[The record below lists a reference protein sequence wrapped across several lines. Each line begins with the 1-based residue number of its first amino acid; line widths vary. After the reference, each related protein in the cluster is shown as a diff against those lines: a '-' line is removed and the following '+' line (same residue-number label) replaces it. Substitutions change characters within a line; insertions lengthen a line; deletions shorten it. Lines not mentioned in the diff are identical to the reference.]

1 MKRKLFVTVC
11 ALVLCTLP
19 LCAQKAET
27 DAAKAI
33 PESQQKGSQAIAL
46 AVGVNVPL
54 FILPADAEA
63 TQNNTLGIG
72 AAFGLQYQYFVL
84 NHLSLGGSLFGSFAT
99 TLAGQSLFVA
109 PISAHAAYW
118 WGDSPIEY
126 TAGLDL
132 GMTVMRLSG
141 DGMLTP
147 FAKVGG
153 GAYYKLDKSWSLGG
167 LASMWFIPEIH
178 IGEYSELTRYGG
190 FFDVS
195 VSAVYHF

>member
-1 MKRKLFVTVC
+1 MKRRLLAIVC
-11 ALVLCTLP
+11 GLIVFIGP
-19 LCAQKAET
+19 LWAQQTETTKTKAV
-27 DAAKAI
+27 I
-33 PESQQKGSQAIAL
+33 ESQQKGSQAILL

-54 FILPADAEA
+54 FILPADAQA
-63 TQNNTLGIG
+63 TQNNTLGVG
-72 AAFGLQYQYFVL
+72 AAFGLQYQYFLFDHV
-84 NHLSLGGSLFGSFAT
+84 SLGGSLFGSFAT

-118 WGDSPIEY
+118 WGGAPMEY

-147 FAKVGG
+147 FAKLGA
-153 GAYYKLDKSWSLGG
+153 GAYYKLDSSWSLGG
-167 LASMWFIPEIH
+167 QANVWFIPELH
-178 IGEYSELTRYGG
+178 VGDYSNLTRYGA
-190 FFDVS
+190 FLDVS